1 MGDSSLV
8 NASRAQEVFLH
19 EVLEVWLRII
29 GTEEIMAWAD
39 LAIEASVFRVHVV
52 DSPMT
57 VASTEDEEATE
68 EADTEIGLV
77 DIRRIRDRIS
87 TIEMATSHMLI
98 EIGRTALTDGA
109 MLTLKE
115 DPLITEEIASET
127 NREARAEASRGLL
140 RRILPRRTILGAEV
154 NLIQMGQQRGFR
166 RKSNRRR
173 AVTVILKTIT
183 VTMKTCKRMSG
194 STVTKQDIMKKINK
208 ACQTTKTILAKLY
221 NTLYLSRKDM
231 ISFHLTLQ
239 TKILLQHLYMMSQIL
254 MMQILQR
261 RQRSLSALK
270 VLFQLWRNLFMNLI
284 HF

>member
-1 MGDSSLV
+1 
-8 NASRAQEVFLH
+8 
-19 EVLEVWLRII
+19 
-29 GTEEIMAWAD
+29 MAWAED

-52 DSPMT
+52 DSPMI

-77 DIRRIRDRIS
+77 DILRIRDRIS
-87 TIEMATSHMLI
+87 TIEMVTSHMLT

-109 MLTLKE
+109 TLTLKE

-154 NLIQMGQQRGFR
+154 NLIQTGQQRGFR

-194 STVTKQDIMKKINK
+194 STVT
-208 ACQTTKTILAKLY
+208 T
-221 NTLYLSRKDM
+221 
-231 ISFHLTLQ
+231 
-239 TKILLQHLYMMSQIL
+239 
-254 MMQILQR
+254 
-261 RQRSLSALK
+261 
-270 VLFQLWRNLFMNLI
+270 
-284 HF
+284 